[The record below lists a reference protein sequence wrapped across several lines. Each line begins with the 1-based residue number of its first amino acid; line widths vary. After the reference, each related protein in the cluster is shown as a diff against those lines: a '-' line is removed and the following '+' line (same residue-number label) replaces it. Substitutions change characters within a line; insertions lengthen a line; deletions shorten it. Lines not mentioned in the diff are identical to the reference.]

1 MLFLFSFILSLT
13 HQHSII
19 FRNIVSS
26 QISYL
31 VTFGLAFFQL
41 SSKSFQ
47 GYIHIP
53 CPSFEMYFECY
64 HFSFLYK
71 PTTTHISVLFF
82 FSFHN
87 DKRIFSLR
95 VFLYKK
101 NVRRL
106 TEDPWLTNAWKY
118 VALFYV
124 IHVKKGRKEKDV
136 MKRHGEINISYSF
149 KKDTFIFHCV
159 IF

>member
-1 MLFLFSFILSLT
+1 MLFLFSFILSFT

-19 FRNIVSS
+19 FRDIVSS

-82 FSFHN
+82 FLLTMINVYS
-87 DKRIFSLR
+87 RYEYSYI
-95 VFLYKK
+95 K

-136 MKRHGEINISYSF
+136 MKRHGEINISYF
-149 KKDTFIFHCV
+149 LKKDTFIFHCV

>member
-101 NVRRL
+101 KRTQVDRRPL
-106 TEDPWLTNAWKY
+106 TYKCMKIRSPFLRNPC
-118 VALFYV
+118 
-124 IHVKKGRKEKDV
+124 KKGTK
-136 MKRHGEINISYSF
+136 GEGC
-149 KKDTFIFHCV
+149 DETTR
-159 IF
+159 